1 MAPNQSLVWEP
12 LKLFA
17 IFVFIY
23 KLYAMNKF
31 WEDLKNNVSEWSV
44 VASEKAEEF
53 THNSKLRIDIL
64 QLERKLSSL
73 YVKLGLYVFV
83 KTQDKNVLNF
93 VGDKRYIGLI
103 ENIVEIKKKISDKKE
118 SIYHDN
124 EEKNKESE

>member
-1 MAPNQSLVWEP
+1 
-12 LKLFA
+12 
-17 IFVFIY
+17 
-23 KLYAMNKF
+23 MNKF
-31 WEDLKNNVSEWSV
+31 WEDFKNNVSEWSV

-103 ENIVEIKKKISDKKE
+103 ENIVEIKKKISDKNE

>member
-1 MAPNQSLVWEP
+1 
-12 LKLFA
+12 
-17 IFVFIY
+17 
-23 KLYAMNKF
+23 MNKF

-83 KTQDKNVLNF
+83 KTQEKNVLNF
-93 VGDKRYIGLI
+93 VGDKRYLGLV
-103 ENIVEIKKKISDKKE
+103 ENVVEIKKRIADKKAAM
-118 SIYHDN
+118 HQDN
-124 EEKNKESE
+124 KKEAKEE